1 MAQGLER
8 RQGVE
13 DNLRGA
19 EVVNP
24 VTRQIP
30 SAIPARE
37 VQAPVNNFTS
47 RVAQSIGKFA
57 GAALQQAQHKQQQKS
72 MVDGQLEAMQGKSF
86 EEVEMSGDKWKLEG
100 YRGVV
105 AQSMS
110 ATLLRAQEQEINTGA
125 YEDDPDAYRARLVER
140 VDSLTANIPDERT
153 REMARENLM
162 QQMPVLVDS
171 HMKQHL
177 GFKEQQN
184 FDALSQSVDVLSRDT
199 NNAQALIS
207 FANGTSEATQGLSQ
221 ERRKEAVTDGV
232 INAFRNGNPSAYAH
246 LEKSGFLNTT
256 NLTAQQIGQIE
267 SAKAQYHSRKS
278 QEWSEEHF
286 TTRRS
291 IQEQMR
297 NGEIDPARAVEL
309 MTENDAK
316 FGRLTTYQDN
326 GLTYAAA
333 ADGVEY
339 NEGTRGLNIQAA
351 GIQGDYGTQAR
362 LLTDAVQHQE
372 SRGNPN
378 AVSPKGA
385 TGLMQLMPATAAN
398 PGYGLPNIH
407 QIAAQ
412 MGEPGGSVQELMRNP
427 RVNKR
432 MGDMYLEKMLELN
445 DGDVELA
452 LISYNAGF
460 GRAQEFK
467 AAGKNWD
474 NIPDTNSQGKPTWK
488 HESRDYVAKITGNIQ
503 DNRPDP
509 EGARQMALDRVAQVR
524 EQAKIDVYEQTAPL
538 LSDVENQYRMGKLTD
553 DEYRQAN
560 RDIFSQYGRA
570 VDMQFL
576 QSENAIQ
583 QSVSLGVQRALET
596 QTATQNQIDYATQ
609 VTPLEMG
616 WEKTVA
622 DAEAGLID
630 PATVNQQLQ
639 ANVQARAALQRQFGI
654 EPTAAEGQ
662 ARSAQIRQAAD
673 AIRAGN
679 EASVQRAIRQR
690 HASQGTAAA
699 LPADQQEALIADM
712 DKQMAQDYA
721 NLKAQGPSQ
730 PGVLEQQLMTR
741 RNTQLATMG
750 IVDKTLQATMNVGL
764 QQPALVDGRPNPA
777 FVEVV
782 QAYSELKAANPAT
795 ADRYV
800 SIENRAVL
808 DSVMGRMGRQGNI
821 QAAVKSYGEQ
831 YAMAERFPS
840 SPDFAQQ
847 ADVQRGIRR
856 AAGKFL
862 NDTSISVLS
871 ALRRPG
877 NVTGPLQGYDRP
889 LGFDPSH
896 HREAVTSALEAEV
909 QEVHRAAPWVRPE
922 EVLQQAGE
930 RVSRRY
936 AVIGNEFI
944 DFGGDVY
951 EQTFGNRAEEM
962 RGNDQAINSALV
974 EFIRSPQFREAHPD
988 SYGVTA
994 SEVISSLT
1002 VGGMTGLTTSP
1013 SEVYGTLTRGYRPF
1027 NVYPVPDG
1035 NGGVNIALQY
1045 ERSDGDLSEPVLL
1058 NMQDVGQHYMSTI
1071 RTRR

>member
-30 SAIPARE
+30 SGIPARE
-37 VQAPVNNFTS
+37 VQAPVNNFTA

-57 GAALQQAQHKQQQKS
+57 GATLQQAQQKQQQKS

-86 EEVEMSGDKWKLEG
+86 EEVQMSGDKWKLEG

-125 YEDDPDAYRARLVER
+125 YEDDPDAYRARLVDR
-140 VDSLTANIPDERT
+140 VDSMTATIPDERT

-199 NNAQALIS
+199 TNAQSLIA

-246 LEKSGFLNTT
+246 LEKSGFFTT
-256 NLTAQQIGQIE
+256 ENLTAQQIGQIE

-291 IQEQMR
+291 IQDRMR

-412 MGEPGGSVQELMRNP
+412 MGEPGGSVQELMLNP

-474 NIPDTNSQGKPTWK
+474 NITAPWK

-509 EGARQMALDRVAQVR
+509 EGARQMALDKVAQVR
-524 EQAKIDVYEQTAPL
+524 EQAQIAVYEQTAPL

-831 YAMAERFPS
+831 YAMADRFPAPS
-840 SPDFAQQ
+840 DFVQQ
-847 ADVQRGIRR
+847 QQVQSAIGR
-856 AAGKFL
+856 AADGYLKDSSIGIFRAL
-862 NDTSISVLS
+862 TSNST
-871 ALRRPG
+871 
-877 NVTGPLQGYDRP
+877 TGLGQAYDRP
-889 LGFDPSH
+889 LGFDPQH
-896 HREAVTSALEAEV
+896 HREAVQSAITAEV
-909 QEVHRAAPWVRPE
+909 QEVYKNAPWVNPR
-922 EVLQQAGE
+922 EVVAQAGE

-936 AVIGNEFI
+936 AIIGNDFM

-951 EQTFGNRAEEM
+951 ENTFGNRAEEM
-962 RGNDQAINSALV
+962 RGNDQAINSAIV
-974 EFIRSPQFREAHPD
+974 EFMRSPQFREAHPD
-988 SYGVTA
+988 SYGVSAGEALST
-994 SEVISSLT
+994 LT
-1002 VGGMTGLTTSP
+1002 LPGMLSGAP
-1013 SEVYGTLTRGYRPF
+1013 SDVYGTLTRGVRPF

-1058 NMQDVGQHYMSTI
+1058 NMQDVGQHYMSTV